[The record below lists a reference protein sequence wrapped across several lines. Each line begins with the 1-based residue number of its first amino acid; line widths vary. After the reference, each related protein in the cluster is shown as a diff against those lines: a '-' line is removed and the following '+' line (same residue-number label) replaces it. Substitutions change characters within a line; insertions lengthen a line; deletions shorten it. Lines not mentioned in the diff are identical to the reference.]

1 MRIMLWK
8 PGLDD
13 GSTGELPHIGL
24 GILANDIKQA
34 GHEVF
39 LADHHFDP
47 QAMPA
52 EQLLRDGVDLLCI
65 SLVSQEWPLPVT
77 QQILDLAHQLE
88 IPVWLG
94 GPHAHGYG
102 DLLEEDER
110 ISKLIIGEADN
121 AFSKILASREKR
133 IVLGRVDQFGRPDFS
148 LMLNHQQLE
157 NYPFFISRG
166 CTHNCSFCAGT
177 KAHGNRWRRQAL
189 NEELWAELDQI
200 ADNFPN
206 VNRISI
212 IDDAFTA
219 DMEHAKTFL
228 REYLRRGYPYTLNVF
243 NVRADQLDEELLQLM
258 KQGGLE
264 SLAVGIESGDPEV
277 FKLVG
282 KGEKLEKIRWAIEL
296 MQQVGIVPW
305 LNMVIGLPGDNIE
318 AHRRSI
324 EWVLDI
330 PQPRIVQWLQYA
342 PYRGTWSYDYF
353 VKRGDI
359 EDGFIPDLQ
368 GGRYELLPE
377 YGNFTASDFSRDG
390 KRLAQLEAYLRC
402 YTPILILNDDEV
414 QQICREHGMTQLYR
428 DWRAK
433 APIREFLQN
442 TYDAK
447 VRKGQLKDSERIRR
461 LQEQM

>member
-1 MRIMLWK
+1 MRVMLWK

-39 LADHHFDP
+39 LSDNHFDP
-47 QAMPA
+47 EGTPA
-52 EQLLRDGVDLLCI
+52 DQLLKSGVDLLCI
-65 SLVSQEWPLPVT
+65 SLVSQEWPLQVT
-77 QQILDLAHQLE
+77 QQILDLAYQLA

-102 DLLEEDER
+102 DLLADDER
-110 ISKLIIGEADN
+110 LNKIIVGEADN
-121 AFSKILASREKR
+121 AFNRILKSEEKKIFLD
-133 IVLGRVDQFGRPDFS
+133 RVNQFCRPDFT

-157 NYPFFISRG
+157 SYPFFISRG

-177 KAHGNRWRRQAL
+177 KAHGNRWRRQEL

-200 ADNFPN
+200 AEKFPN
-206 VNRISI
+206 VNRLSI

-219 DMEHAKTFL
+219 DMKHAKAFL

-277 FKLVG
+277 FKLVD
-282 KGEKLEKIRWAIEL
+282 KGEKLETIRWAIEL

-305 LNMVIGLPGDNIE
+305 LNMVIGLPGDNPE

-324 EWVLDI
+324 EWVQDI
-330 PQPRIVQWLQYA
+330 SQPRIVQWLQYA

-353 VKRGDI
+353 VERGDI
-359 EDGFIPDLQ
+359 EDGFVPDLQ

-377 YGNFTASDFSRDG
+377 YGNFTASNFSRDE
-390 KRLAQLEAYLRC
+390 KRLAQLKAYLCC
-402 YTPILILNDDEV
+402 YTPVLILNDDEV
-414 QQICREHGMTQLYR
+414 EQICRQNGMTELYR
-428 DWRAK
+428 NWRAK

-447 VRKGQLKDSERIRR
+447 VKKGQMKDSERIRR
-461 LQEQM
+461 LQE

>member
-1 MRIMLWK
+1 MRVMLWK

-24 GILANDIKQA
+24 GILANDIHKA

-47 QAMPA
+47 HGTPA
-52 EQLLRDGVDLLCI
+52 DQLLRDGVDLVCL

-77 QQILDLAHQLE
+77 QRIIDLAYQLQ

-94 GPHAHGYG
+94 DPHAHGYG
-102 DLLEEDER
+102 DLLEADER
-110 ISKLIIGEADN
+110 LSKIIVGEADH
-121 AFSKILASREKR
+121 AFERILASEEKR
-133 IVLGRVDQFGRPDFS
+133 IVLERVNLFSRPDFA
-148 LMLNHQQLE
+148 LMLNHRKLE

-177 KAHGNRWRRQAL
+177 RTHGNRWRPQSL
-189 NEELWAELDQI
+189 DDDLWRELDQI
-200 ADNFPN
+200 AEKFPN
-206 VNRISI
+206 VNRLSI

-264 SLAVGIESGDPEV
+264 SLAVGIESGDPAV

-282 KGEKLEKIRWAIEL
+282 KGEKLEQIRWAIEL

-305 LNMVIGLPGDNIE
+305 LNMVIGLPGDNFE
-318 AHRRSI
+318 AHRRSVD
-324 EWVLDI
+324 WVLDI

-342 PYRGTWSYDYF
+342 PYRGTWSYEYF

-359 EDGFIPDLQ
+359 VDGFVPDLQ

-377 YGNFTASDFSRDG
+377 YGNFSANDFSRDE

-402 YTPILILNDDEV
+402 QTPVLILNDDEV
-414 QQICREHGMTQLYR
+414 QQICRDHGMLDLYQA
-428 DWRAK
+428 WRTN
-433 APIREFLQN
+433 APIRQFLKT

-461 LQEQM
+461 LQEQL